1 MNKKVIL
8 VSIDGMRP
16 DGVLQCGNPYVETL
30 KKEWAYTFN
39 ARTVFP
45 SVTLPCHTSLF
56 HSVPP
61 TRHGT
66 TTNTYM
72 PQVHPIEGLFELLKH
87 NKKVN
92 AMFYGWEELRDVSR
106 PGSLKH
112 AVYLNAMAH
121 DGVDAR
127 LTDYALDYIKEKSP
141 DFVFLYL
148 VDTDERGGHGYGWMT
163 PEYLNCIS
171 IALDCV
177 KKVAEACPE
186 YDIIVTADHGG
197 HDRAHGSDQ
206 PEDMTIPQ
214 FYRCAGLE
222 KGTDLGEISIL
233 DIAPTVADLFGLD
246 PVDEWEGKSVLKK

>member
-1 MNKKVIL
+1 MSKKVIL

-30 KKEWAYTFN
+30 KKEWAYTFTG
-39 ARTVFP
+39 RTCFP

-61 TRHGT
+61 ERHGT

-72 PQVHPIEGLFELLKH
+72 PQVRPIEGLFELLKH

-92 AMFYGWEELRDVSR
+92 CMFYGWEELRDVAR

-121 DGVDAR
+121 DDTDR
-127 LTDYALDYIKEKSP
+127 KLTDYALDYIKKQAP
-141 DFVFLYL
+141 DFVFLYM
-148 VDTDERGGHGYGWMT
+148 VETDEKGGHATGWMS
-163 PEYLNCIS
+163 EGYLNHIS
-171 IALDCV
+171 VALDCV

-197 HDRAHGSDQ
+197 HDRAHGSDL

-214 FYRCAGLE
+214 FYRCEGLVP
-222 KGTDLGEISIL
+222 GTDLGEISLL
-233 DIAPTVADLFGLD
+233 DTAPTIADLFGLE
-246 PVDEWEGKSVLKK
+246 PVDEWEGKSLLKK